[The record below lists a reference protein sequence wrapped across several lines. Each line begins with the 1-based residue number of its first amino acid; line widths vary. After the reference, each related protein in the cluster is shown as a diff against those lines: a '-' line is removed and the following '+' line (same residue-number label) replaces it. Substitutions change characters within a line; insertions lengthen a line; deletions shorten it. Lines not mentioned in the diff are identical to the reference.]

1 MPTVGELLKSAT
13 KMEYDFGGAKVTIER
28 RSRTVVETPKKEES
42 GREEYFRLRD
52 SVWTRIRS
60 ELRKLEDFQRYLK
73 KRTKISPHDLHHSK
87 YFRKMIAAEL
97 ANNTERLRNMYLVIE
112 FTRRGTKVPG
122 AERAEKFFNEFF
134 SGKHEFRNQYWTYW
148 NKKHNQSA
156 KKIAARV
163 TVKSDN
169 KPFRCP
175 DCNSF
180 VSRKSN
186 FCSRCGKKVS
196 PK

>member
-52 SVWTRIRS
+52 SVWARLRS
-60 ELRKLEDFQRYLK
+60 GLKELEDFQRFLK
-73 KRTKISPHDLHHSK
+73 KKMKNLPVEFQHSK
-87 YFRKMIAAEL
+87 HFRKMIAGEL
-97 ANNTERLRNMYLVIE
+97 VKNTYKLTMMYRVIE
-112 FTRRGTKVPG
+112 FTRRGMSVPG
-122 AERAEKFFNEFF
+122 SEEAEKFFNDFF
-134 SGKHEFRNQYWTYW
+134 TGKHEFRNQYWTYW
-148 NKKHNQSA
+148 NKKHNPSA